1 MLKLLKQWNRSRK
14 WRRRV
19 GKLIQRKERML
30 SFGSHAFALLVDG
43 KHGKFAVDP
52 EDDFVSKRL
61 LQTGSYSDDE
71 LDLAKRLI
79 PENGNVLMVG
89 THIGALAIPLSKD
102 CGHMVAIEANPNT
115 FKLLQ
120 LNLLLNQCD
129 NVSAFNFAAAEKSCT
144 VNFILSRDNSGGSK
158 RSPRVNVDSYTYD
171 NPQVIEVPADA
182 LDIVV
187 ENQAFDLIFM
197 DIEGSEYF
205 ALKGMPR
212 LLESSRVLMVEF
224 LPHHLRNVA
233 GVSADDF
240 ISLILPYFEWMFIPK
255 SGELVAPENIR
266 RRINEIYEA
275 NESHDA
281 LVFMKSPLPEWLQIG
296 AVC

>member
-1 MLKLLKQWNRSRK
+1 MLKFLKQWNRSRK
-14 WRRRV
+14 WRRRI
-19 GKLIQRKERML
+19 GKLKQRKERML
-30 SFGSHAFALLVDG
+30 SFGSHAFALLVEG

-61 LQTGSYSDDE
+61 LQTGSYSDGE
-71 LDLAKRLI
+71 LDLARRFV

-89 THIGALAIPLSKD
+89 THIGALAIPLSKH
-102 CGHMVAIEANPNT
+102 CGHMVAVEANPNT

-129 NVSAFNFAAAEKSCT
+129 NVLAFNLAAAEKSCSIS
-144 VNFILSRDNSGGSK
+144 FILSRDNSGGSK
-158 RSPRVNVDSYTYD
+158 RLPRVNVESYTYD
-171 NPQVIEVPADA
+171 NPQVVEVPADA
-182 LDIVV
+182 LDVVV
-187 ENQAFDLIFM
+187 ENKAFDLIFM

-212 LLESSRVLMVEF
+212 LLESSRVLVIEF
-224 LPHHLRNVA
+224 LPHHLKNVA

-240 ISLILPYFEWMFIPK
+240 ISLILPNFEWMFIPM
-255 SGELVAPENIR
+255 SGELVAHGDIR
-266 RRINEIYEA
+266 RRINEIYTA

-281 LVFMKSPLPEWLQIG
+281 LVYMKSPLPEWLQDG
-296 AVC
+296 AVR